1 MKKKLSK
8 KSNRDNVAFGDA
20 LRRARAKAGLT
31 QEKLADLAG
40 IHRNHVGDI
49 ERGDKEIC
57 LLTMLRI
64 CHALRIP
71 LSKLALEM
79 ESPPRQSISANRTGA
94 VR

>member
-1 MKKKLSK
+1 VKKKQKK
-8 KSNRDNVAFGDA
+8 KSDRNNVAFGDA
-20 LRRARAKAGLT
+20 LRRVRASAGLT
-31 QEKLADLAG
+31 QEKLAVLAG

-64 CHALRIP
+64 CHALQIP

-79 ESPPRQSISANRTGA
+79 EQAKQR
-94 VR
+94 